1 VKGPVSV
8 IADVGV
14 GNIFQRAT
22 CCPPAI
28 LGGYLSGETADGKYA
43 KRVTAPQ
50 RRRPHDC
57 HAHSQ
62 INKKPPTGSTLRRR
76 SRKFYRAI

>member
-14 GNIFQRAT
+14 GNIFQRGT

-28 LGGYLSGETADGKYA
+28 LGGYLSGETADDKYA

-62 INKKPPTGSTLRRR
+62 TADWLDVASSLAKILPRDL
-76 SRKFYRAI
+76 